1 MLKEIIERGREMED
15 KYGHF
20 FDYILVNQDMDR
32 AYEELLQEINRL
44 EVEPQWVPIQWVDSQ
59 SLERNQLVN
68 KLFIYIT
75 WPAIV
80 YGPHNGEGSTVVGLL
95 KVVVIGN
102 LQRGPFFLFR
112 YPLVSAIFSSLLRES
127 SSQKIFVFQIMI
139 KDHFLFESFKFLC
152 T

>member
-59 SLERNQLVN
+59 SLQRNQLVN

-95 KVVVIGN
+95 KVVVTGN
-102 LQRGPFFLFR
+102 LQRGPFFISISTSLCHLLFPIKR
-112 YPLVSAIFSSLLRES
+112 IIFIENICISDNDQRPFF
-127 SSQKIFVFQIMI
+127 I
-139 KDHFLFESFKFLC
+139 
-152 T
+152 